1 MKPQNWN
8 WNMEVNNLDIIDN
21 QLQFADIDRFDGD
34 ADRSDIQLQNQII
47 KKDKQIE
54 SLKKKIKEE

>member
-8 WNMEVNNLDIIDN
+8 WNVEVNNLDMNDN
-21 QLQFADIDRFDGD
+21 QSQFADLDCFDGD

-47 KKDKQIE
+47 QKDKQIE